1 MVQIILFTRKKTKLK
16 EFQFKFIHR
25 ILATKKELFRYGF
38 STDDECYYCGEKD
51 SIDHTFIHCSF
62 SKVLAQKVIL
72 WFNTTYNSSIS
83 PSTEELLFGILK
95 NADENNAH
103 IIRKFNYT
111 SLFLH
116 YYIFSNK
123 INNKPITIY
132 DFVDKVQNRYVIED
146 IAEPR

>member
-1 MVQIILFTRKKTKLK
+1 M
-16 EFQFKFIHR
+16 
-25 ILATKKELFRYGF
+25 
-38 STDDECYYCGEKD
+38 
-51 SIDHTFIHCSF
+51 
-62 SKVLAQKVIL
+62 
-72 WFNTTYNSSIS
+72 YNSSIS